1 MADAPD
7 KERVDKWLW
16 HARFFKTRSLATKQ
30 VAGGHV
36 RLNGNRIPKAS
47 QVVVAGDTLTFAQA
61 LRIKV
66 VEITAIA
73 VRRGPA
79 PEAQALYNDLT
90 PVEDTADKPDFTQR
104 LGRPSKQ
111 DRRTAIL
118 LKGSYLE

>member
-1 MADAPD
+1 LADTPN

-30 VAGGHV
+30 VVGGHV
-36 RLNGNRIPKAS
+36 RLNGNRISKAS

-61 LRIKV
+61 RQIKV
-66 VEITAIA
+66 VEIKAIA

-90 PVEDTADKPDFTQR
+90 PIEETAGKPDFTRR

-111 DRRTAIL
+111 DRRSVIL